1 MNLMA
6 GGLPSGM
13 VHDFSNVPKIRNGV
27 GRTSFKSRKTHKT
40 TFNADY
46 LIPVYIGEA
55 LPGDTWVFDMS
66 MLARFSSPL
75 KTTVMDNAYLDV
87 FCFAEPLRVLQ
98 TNFPKIFGSEVNP
111 GDSNAIQTPVISP
124 NTGGWTALSLEDY
137 FGLPIGID
145 PLSVVSYWHRMY
157 NDVWNNFFRDQNL
170 QNSVVVDRDD
180 GPDTYSDY
188 VLLKRGKRHDY
199 FTSALPWPQ
208 KSDSSVTLPLG
219 TYAPV
224 ITRSTDISSFTG
236 PNLSFFN
243 TLTDAKPTGNRNLGI
258 QGTSGDLVSSADGS
272 VLTADMQYAPAN
284 LWSDLQSSAAATINQ
299 LREAITAQQM
309 YEIDARSGTRF
320 PEFIEA
326 HWGVYNPDSRMQ
338 RPEYLGGSSH
348 PIALTPIAST
358 AETTSFK
365 QGNLTSVGFTSGRT
379 GFTKSFT
386 EHCAIMVLVNV
397 RADITYQNNFIHR
410 MFSRRDRLDFYHP
423 VLDKI
428 GEQPI
433 LTQEIWAD
441 ASTKDTGSTGTP
453 DNLRTWGYQE
463 AWAEYRYE
471 QNIITGQFRSD
482 HPITLD
488 SWHWAEDF
496 ASKPSLNAS
505 FIVSN
510 SGTPISRT
518 QAVTTAPH
526 VIFDSVAN
534 INKVRIMSAYSV
546 PGLDRL

>member
-87 FCFAEPLRVLQ
+87 FCFAEPLRILQ

-180 GPDTYSDY
+180 GPDSYADY

-208 KSDSSVTLPLG
+208 KSDASVTLPLG
-219 TYAPV
+219 SRATV
-224 ITRSTDISSFTG
+224 
-236 PNLSFFN
+236 
-243 TLTDAKPTGNRNLGI
+243 LGI
-258 QGTSGDLVSSADGS
+258 GVTDTTANISLSNIRQSNASLFSAYGWNYSQLHIRDVVNSSGNAGSTHYPDVYADLS
-272 VLTADMQYAPAN
+272 TAT
-284 LWSDLQSSAAATINQ
+284 AASINQ
-299 LREAITAQQM
+299 LREAIVAQQM

-453 DNLRTWGYQE
+453 NNLRTWGYQE

-482 HPITLD
+482 HPLTLD

-496 ASKPSLNAS
+496 ASQPSLNAYLS
-505 FIVSN
+505 SQIQVHRFLEHKQSLRHL
-510 SGTPISRT
+510 TLYLT
-518 QAVTTAPH
+518 QLQILIRFALCLLTLYP
-526 VIFDSVAN
+526 D
-534 INKVRIMSAYSV
+534 
-546 PGLDRL
+546 

>member
-1 MNLMA
+1 MNLMS

-98 TNFPKIFGSEVNP
+98 TNFPKIFGSEANP

-208 KSDSSVTLPLG
+208 KSDAAVTLPLG
-219 TYAPV
+219 TSAPV
-224 ITRSTDISSFTG
+224 
-236 PNLSFFN
+236 
-243 TLTDAKPTGNRNLGI
+243 LGI
-258 QGTSGDLVSSADGS
+258 GIKNDVTPVGTDTHTQADSSTFNSGYFRAATDFNVGVKATGSGTPYVPDVYADLV
-272 VLTADMQYAPAN
+272 
-284 LWSDLQSSAAATINQ
+284 AATSSSINQ
-299 LREAITAQQM
+299 LRLAITTQQM

-365 QGNLTSVGFTSGRT
+365 QGNLASVGFTSGRS

-386 EHCAIMVLVNV
+386 EHCAVMVLVNV
-397 RADITYQNNFIHR
+397 RADLTYQNNFIHR

-428 GEQPI
+428 GEQAV
-433 LTQEIWAD
+433 LTQEIWAVAD
-441 ASTKDTGSTGTP
+441 NVDTGSTGTVN
-453 DNLRTWGYQE
+453 NLRTWAYQE

-482 HPITLD
+482 HATTLD

-496 ASKPSLNAS
+496 ASQPSLNAS

-510 SGTPISRT
+510 SGTPIART

-546 PGLDRL
+546 PGLDKL

>member
-157 NDVWNNFFRDQNL
+157 NDIWNNFFRDQNL

-208 KSDSSVTLPLG
+208 KSDSSVSLPLG
-219 TYAPV
+219 TSALVKSFSNAPKA
-224 ITRSTDISSFTG
+224 IMRQATTNIAIAAGTTW
-236 PNLSFFN
+236 N
-243 TLTDAKPTGNRNLGI
+243 TDAFGGI
-258 QGTSGDLVSSADGS
+258 RISDGTFKDAYLDPNSSLYADLNSATS
-272 VLTADMQYAPAN
+272 
-284 LWSDLQSSAAATINQ
+284 ATINQ
-299 LREAITAQQM
+299 IREAIVAQQM

-365 QGNLTSVGFTSGRT
+365 QGNLASVGFTSGRT

-505 FIVSN
+505 FIESN

>member
-219 TYAPV
+219 TSADV
-224 ITRSTDISSFTG
+224 KFRTFTG
-236 PNLSFFN
+236 APDRDGKWMVVDINGAGALSINYGDTANIDTGGLANN
-243 TLTDAKPTGNRNLGI
+243 TEHNFYADLASA
-258 QGTSGDLVSSADGS
+258 TSAS
-272 VLTADMQYAPAN
+272 
-284 LWSDLQSSAAATINQ
+284 INQ

-433 LTQEIWAD
+433 LTQEIWAV
-441 ASTKDTGSTGTP
+441 ASTTDTGATGTP
-453 DNLRTWGYQE
+453 NNLRTWGYQE

-496 ASKPSLNAS
+496 ASHPSLNAS

>member
-1 MNLMA
+1 M
-6 GGLPSGM
+6 S
-13 VHDFSNVPKIRNGV
+13 DF
-27 GRTSFKSRKTHKT
+27 
-40 TFNADY
+40 AYQY
-46 LIPVYIGEA
+46 LIH
-55 LPGDTWVFDMS
+55 
-66 MLARFSSPL
+66 
-75 KTTVMDNAYLDV
+75 
-87 FCFAEPLRVLQ
+87 
-98 TNFPKIFGSEVNP
+98 
-111 GDSNAIQTPVISP
+111 
-124 NTGGWTALSLEDY
+124 
-137 FGLPIGID
+137 
-145 PLSVVSYWHRMY
+145 WHGFQG
-157 NDVWNNFFRDQNL
+157 V
-170 QNSVVVDRDD
+170 
-180 GPDTYSDY
+180 T
-188 VLLKRGKRHDY
+188 LLKNPIIAGPLTQYESGGITTNYPYYAQIWDAITANQFNIRGTAATGYPDIY
-199 FTSALPWPQ
+199 ADLTSA
-208 KSDSSVTLPLG
+208 
-219 TYAPV
+219 
-224 ITRSTDISSFTG
+224 
-236 PNLSFFN
+236 
-243 TLTDAKPTGNRNLGI
+243 
-258 QGTSGDLVSSADGS
+258 TSAS
-272 VLTADMQYAPAN
+272 
-284 LWSDLQSSAAATINQ
+284 INQ
-299 LREAITAQQM
+299 LREAIVAQQM

-365 QGNLTSVGFTSGRT
+365 QGNLASVGFTSGRT

-505 FIVSN
+505 FIESN

>member
-1 MNLMA
+1 MNLMS

-13 VHDFSNVPKIRNGV
+13 VHDFSNVPKIRNGI
-27 GRTSFKSRKTHKT
+27 GRTSFRSRKTHKT

-55 LPGDTWVFDMS
+55 LPGDTWVFDLS
-66 MLARFSSPL
+66 MMARFSSPL

-87 FCFAEPLRVLQ
+87 FCFAEPLRILQ

-208 KSDSSVTLPLG
+208 KSDSAVTLPLG
-219 TYAPV
+219 TSAV
-224 ITRSTDISSFTG
+224 
-236 PNLSFFN
+236 
-243 TLTDAKPTGNRNLGI
+243 
-258 QGTSGDLVSSADGS
+258 VSSRTGAQDAWSARRTDTGAAVVTGAVTQDAVGLLEVPGASDVYLRPGTVSNLYADLS
-272 VLTADMQYAPAN
+272 TAV
-284 LWSDLQSSAAATINQ
+284 SASINQ
-299 LREAITAQQM
+299 MREAITTQQM

-348 PIALTPIAST
+348 PMALTPIAST

-365 QGNLTSVGFTSGRT
+365 QGNLASVGFTSGRS

-386 EHCAIMVLVNV
+386 EHSAVMVLVNV

-428 GEQPI
+428 GEQGI
-433 LTQEIWAD
+433 LTQEIWAV
-441 ASTKDTGSTGTP
+441 ASTTDTGSTGTP
-453 DNLRTWGYQE
+453 NNQRVWGYQE

-482 HPITLD
+482 HATTLD

-496 ASKPSLNAS
+496 ASQPSLNSS

-510 SGTPISRT
+510 SGIPISRS

-526 VIFDSVAN
+526 VIFDSLAN

-546 PGLDRL
+546 PGLDRI